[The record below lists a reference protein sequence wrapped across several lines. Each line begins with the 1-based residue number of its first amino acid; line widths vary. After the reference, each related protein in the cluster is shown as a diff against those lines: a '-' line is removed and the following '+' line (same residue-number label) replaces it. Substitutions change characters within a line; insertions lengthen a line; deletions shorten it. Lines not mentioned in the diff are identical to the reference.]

1 MMFRL
6 IRCPKFGSV
15 PLALALM
22 LMILTAAACGEEA
35 PTPKADVPATIASAL
50 ARLDATATA
59 AAPAPAESGEPPA
72 LTFPTSQPLQAG
84 NSADA
89 PAPTL
94 PAAPSGQGTEQPD
107 TRTATPEPTPETA
120 PPVDALVPLAD
131 LQNWPYLQQQDPL
144 SAAAIEALAW
154 VADGVYESEA
164 EGVEELI
171 NLGAFYPYILFTAL
185 SYPWVID
192 GITGQERDV
201 VESLHAIAQRDAGAA
216 ETIGSMPFLQTLGPA
231 DYAAMRSLRQLAFFE
246 PDTFRRMLAHPSLRL
261 GITDEWAKIV
271 AMASGVQRVNPGLIN
286 TLLDTSRINLE
297 QRTLQLPESGETVLV
312 ILRTGSGAARSMD
325 LLETAVRQAE
335 QFMGEP
341 LPTNYIGVLF
351 GDAVIGSAA
360 GTNVGT
366 HIAIRPKFDVDNGSR
381 EADFSGHV
389 IAHEVAH
396 YYWNGNADW
405 IDEGASDFLASIVE
419 NVRTGKSVSVTN
431 QPCAAARNIRALES
445 LNVNRDSNGFDCN
458 YALGER
464 LFVDLFLSTGNAAF
478 RRGFRN
484 LYLASEVED
493 NADDMRG
500 TPAGVGQVTASFRA
514 AADQAVVD
522 TVVRRWY
529 DGSAGYDTRRRDT
542 GAVDPTLPEINGRID
557 AAYIST
563 TQGGPATA
571 AFSASAT
578 NDIVWLNL
586 EYSYQLA
593 SGSRD
598 VNLTIVE
605 FYEDGFETHRR
616 DNTITADAGFIGGN
630 AWYSIGP
637 AATERWATGRYW
649 VYVYEGNRKV
659 AEVQYEVTP

>member
-6 IRCPKFGSV
+6 SRCPKFGSV
-15 PLALALM
+15 PLALALIL
-22 LMILTAAACGEEA
+22 LMMTVAACGEEA
-35 PTPKADVPATIASAL
+35 PTPKADVPATIAAAL

-72 LTFPTSQPLQAG
+72 HTFPTSQPLQAG
-84 NSADA
+84 NSAAA
-89 PAPTL
+89 PAPTQ
-94 PAAPSGQGTEQPD
+94 PATPSGQGTEQPD
-107 TRTATPEPTPETA
+107 TRTATPEPTLETA
-120 PPVDALVPLAD
+120 PAVDALVPLAD
-131 LQNWPYLQQQDPL
+131 LQNWPYLQQDPL
-144 SAAAIEALAW
+144 SATAIEALAW

-164 EGVEELI
+164 AGVEELI
-171 NLGAFYPYILFTAL
+171 NLGAFYPYILFTVL
-185 SYPWVID
+185 SYPWVAD
-192 GITGQERDV
+192 GVTGQERDV
-201 VESLHAIAQRDAGAA
+201 VESLHAIAQRDSGSA
-216 ETIGSMPFLQTLGPA
+216 ETIGSMPFLNSLEPA

-246 PDTFRRMLAHPSLRL
+246 PDTFRRMLAHPSLRP

-286 TLLDTSRINLE
+286 TLLDTSRISLE
-297 QRTLQLPESGETVLV
+297 QRTLQLPESGETLLV
-312 ILRTGSGAARSMD
+312 ILRTGPGVARSMD

-360 GTNVGT
+360 GVNVGT
-366 HIAIRPKFDVDNGSR
+366 HIAIRPKFDVDDGSQ

-419 NVRTGKSVSVTN
+419 NVRTGKPVSVTN

-445 LNVNRDSNGFDCN
+445 LNVNRDSNAFDCN

-464 LFVDLFLSTGNAAF
+464 LFVDLFLNTGNAAF
-478 RRGFRN
+478 QQGFRN

-493 NADDMRG
+493 RAGDMRG
-500 TPAGVGQVTASFRA
+500 TPVGIGQVTASFRA

-529 DGSAGYDTRRRDT
+529 DGTAPYDIHRRDT
-542 GAVDPTLPEINGRID
+542 GAVDPTLPGINGRID

-563 TQGGPATA
+563 TQSGPATA

-578 NDIVWLNL
+578 NDVVWLNL
-586 EYSYQLA
+586 DYSYQLA

-605 FYEDGFETHRR
+605 LYEDGFETRRR
-616 DNTITADAGFIGGN
+616 DNTISADAGFIGGQ

-637 AATERWATGRYW
+637 AATQRWATGRYW
-649 VYVYEGNRKV
+649 VYVYEGDRKV
-659 AEVQYEVTP
+659 AEVAFEVTR

>member
-6 IRCPKFGSV
+6 SRCLKFGSV

-22 LMILTAAACGEEA
+22 LMMTVAACGEEA

-59 AAPAPAESGEPPA
+59 AAPAPADSGEPPA
-72 LTFPTSQPLQAG
+72 HTFPTSQPLQAG

-89 PAPTL
+89 PAPTQ
-94 PAAPSGQGTEQPD
+94 PATPSGQGTEQPD
-107 TRTATPEPTPETA
+107 TRTATPEPTQETVPA
-120 PPVDALVPLAD
+120 ADALVPLED
-131 LQNWPYLQQQDPL
+131 LQNWPYLQQDPL
-144 SAAAIEALAW
+144 SATAIEALAW

-164 EGVEELI
+164 ESVEELI

-185 SYPWVID
+185 SYPWVAD
-192 GITGQERDV
+192 GVTGQERDV
-201 VESLHAIAQRDAGAA
+201 VESLHAIAQRDSGSA
-216 ETIGSMPFLQTLGPA
+216 ETIGSMPFLNSLEPA

-246 PDTFRRMLAHPSLRL
+246 PDTFRRMLAHPSLRP

-286 TLLDTSRINLE
+286 TLLDTNRISLE
-297 QRTLQLPESGETVLV
+297 QRTLQLPESGETLLL
-312 ILRTGSGAARSMD
+312 ILRTGPGAARSMD

-341 LPTNYIGVLF
+341 FPTNYIGVLF

-360 GTNVGT
+360 GVNVGT
-366 HIAIRPKFDVDNGSR
+366 HIAIRPKFDVDDGSQ

-419 NVRTGKSVSVTN
+419 NVRTGKPVSVTN

-445 LNVNRDSNGFDCN
+445 LNVNRDSNAFDCN

-464 LFVDLFLSTGNAAF
+464 LFVDLFLSMGNAAF
-478 RRGFRN
+478 RQGFRT
-484 LYLASEVED
+484 LYLASEV
-493 NADDMRG
+493 ADSAGDMRG
-500 TPAGVGQVTASFRA
+500 TPVGIGQVTASFRA
-514 AADQAVVD
+514 SSDQAVVD

-529 DGSAGYDTRRRDT
+529 DGTAPYDIHRRDT
-542 GAVDPTLPEINGRID
+542 GAVDPTLPGINGRID

-563 TQGGPATA
+563 TQRGPTTVS
-571 AFSASAT
+571 FSASAT
-578 NDIVWLNL
+578 NDVVWLNL
-586 EYSYQLA
+586 DYSYQLA
-593 SGSRD
+593 FGSRD

-605 FYEDGFETHRR
+605 FYEDGFETRRR
-616 DNTITADAGFIGGN
+616 DNTISADAGFIGGN
-630 AWYSIGP
+630 TWYSIGP
-637 AATERWATGRYW
+637 ASTQRWATGRYW
-649 VYVYEGNRKV
+649 VYVYDGDRKV
-659 AEVQYEVTP
+659 AEVGFEVTK

>member
-1 MMFRL
+1 MFRL

-35 PTPKADVPATIASAL
+35 PTPKPDVPATIAAAL

-59 AAPAPAESGEPPA
+59 AAPAP
-72 LTFPTSQPLQAG
+72 
-84 NSADA
+84 
-89 PAPTL
+89 
-94 PAAPSGQGTEQPD
+94 SGQGNEQPD
-107 TRTATPEPTPETA
+107 TRIATPEPTPETA
-120 PPVDALVPLAD
+120 PPVDNLVPLAD

-171 NLGAFYPYILFTAL
+171 NLGAFYPDILFTAL
-185 SYPWVID
+185 SYPWLAD
-192 GITGQERDV
+192 GITGQEGDV
-201 VESLHAIAQRDAGAA
+201 VESLHAIVQRDAGSA
-216 ETIGSMPFLQTLGPA
+216 ENIGSMPFLHSLEPA
-231 DYAAMRSLRQLAFFE
+231 DYAAMRSLRQLAFVE
-246 PDTFRRMLAHPSLRL
+246 PDTLRRMLAHPNLRP
-261 GITDEWAKIV
+261 GITDDWAKIV

-286 TLLDTSRINLE
+286 TLLDTSQISLE
-297 QRTLQLPESGETVLV
+297 QRTLQLPESGETLLV
-312 ILRTGSGAARSMD
+312 ILRTEPGAARSMD

-341 LPTNYIGVLF
+341 LPTNYIGLLF
-351 GDAVIGSAA
+351 GDTVIGSAA
-360 GTNVGT
+360 GVNVGT
-366 HIAIRPKFDVDNGSR
+366 HIAIRPKFDVDDGSQ

-405 IDEGASDFLASIVE
+405 IDEGASDFLASIIE
-419 NVRTGKSVSVTN
+419 NVRTGKPVSVTN
-431 QPCAAARNIRALES
+431 QPCAAARNIRALER

-464 LFVDLFLSTGNAAF
+464 LFVDLFLSMGNAAF
-478 RRGFRN
+478 RQGFRN

-500 TPAGVGQVTASFRA
+500 TPVGIGQVTSAFQAS
-514 AADQAVVD
+514 ADQAVVD

-529 DGSAGYDTRRRDT
+529 DGTAPYDIHRRYT
-542 GAVDPTLPEINGRID
+542 GAVDPTLPGINGRID
-557 AAYIST
+557 SAYIST
-563 TQGGPATA
+563 TERGPATTT
-571 AFSASAT
+571 FSASAT
-578 NDIVWLNL
+578 NDDVWLNL
-586 EYSYQLA
+586 NYSYRLA

-605 FYEDGFETHRR
+605 FYEDGFETRRR
-616 DNTITADAGFIGGN
+616 DDTITANAGFIGGN

-637 AATERWATGRYW
+637 AATQRWATGRYW

-659 AEVQYEVTP
+659 AEVAFDVTE

>member
-35 PTPKADVPATIASAL
+35 PTPKPDVPATIAAAL
-50 ARLDATATA
+50 ALLDATATA
-59 AAPAPAESGEPPA
+59 AAPAPAPTQPA
-72 LTFPTSQPLQAG
+72 GPAG
-84 NSADA
+84 
-89 PAPTL
+89 
-94 PAAPSGQGTEQPD
+94 Q
-107 TRTATPEPTPETA
+107 ETA
-120 PPVDALVPLAD
+120 PPVDNLVPLPD

-171 NLGAFYPYILFTAL
+171 NLGAFYPDILFTAL
-185 SYPWVID
+185 SYPWVAD
-192 GITGQERDV
+192 GVTGQERDV
-201 VESLHAIAQRDAGAA
+201 VESLHAIAQRDAGSA
-216 ETIGSMPFLQTLGPA
+216 ETIGSMPFLHSLGPA
-231 DYAAMRSLRQLAFFE
+231 DYAAMRSLRQLAFFD
-246 PDTFRRMLAHPSLRL
+246 PDTFRRMLAHPSLQP

-286 TLLDTSRINLE
+286 TLLDTNRISLE

-312 ILRTGSGAARSMD
+312 ILRTGPGAARSMD
-325 LLETAVRQAE
+325 RWKRQCVRAE

-341 LPTNYIGVLF
+341 FPTNYIGVLF

-360 GTNVGT
+360 GVNVGT
-366 HIAIRPKFDVDNGSR
+366 HIAIRPKFDVDDGSQ

-478 RRGFRN
+478 WQGFRN

-500 TPAGVGQVTASFRA
+500 TPAWHWAGNGVVPGGG
-514 AADQAVVD
+514 
-522 TVVRRWY
+522 
-529 DGSAGYDTRRRDT
+529 GSGGCGYR
-542 GAVDPTLPEINGRID
+542 GSTL
-557 AAYIST
+557 
-563 TQGGPATA
+563 
-571 AFSASAT
+571 
-578 NDIVWLNL
+578 V
-586 EYSYQLA
+586 
-593 SGSRD
+593 
-598 VNLTIVE
+598 
-605 FYEDGFETHRR
+605 
-616 DNTITADAGFIGGN
+616 
-630 AWYSIGP
+630 
-637 AATERWATGRYW
+637 
-649 VYVYEGNRKV
+649 
-659 AEVQYEVTP
+659 